1 MGHEERRGGQKIER
15 RSIVRVQFFSIDRAA
30 SEITRA
36 YAPVN
41 LASVDDFA
49 IRLVKFQGEFERWHA
64 HENEDESFIVL
75 SGEVNFQTDQGD
87 FLLKSGEGI
96 VIPKGLR
103 HCPQAAEIGE
113 MPMALIIER
122 AETKRLGD

>member
-1 MGHEERRGGQKIER
+1 MD
-15 RSIVRVQFFSIDRAA
+15 VQLFSIRQVSDQ
-30 SEITRA
+30 ITQA
-36 YAPVN
+36 YSPIN

-64 HENEDESFIVL
+64 HDDEDESFIVL
-75 SGEVNFQTDQGD
+75 EGQIMFQTEHGD
-87 FLLKSGEGI
+87 FLLSAGQGI

-103 HCPQAAEIGE
+103 HCPRAADEGP
-113 MPMALIIER
+113 MPLALIIER

>member
-1 MGHEERRGGQKIER
+1 MEIQM
-15 RSIVRVQFFSIDRAA
+15 FSIGQVRDQ
-30 SEITRA
+30 ITQA

-41 LASVDDFA
+41 LATVDGFA

-64 HENEDESFIVL
+64 HDNEDESFIVL
-75 SGEVNFQTDQGD
+75 EGEVLFQTEEGN
-87 FLLKSGEGI
+87 FLLTAGQGI

-103 HCPQAAEIGE
+103 HCPKAAAEGP
-113 MPMALIIER
+113 MPLALILER